1 MPKRPWSG
9 CDSRPGRVVAPTSVN
24 GGRSTFIVR
33 AIGPLADEHVEPE
46 VLHRGIEDLLDR
58 AGERR

>member
-9 CDSRPGRVVAPTSVN
+9 WESRPGRVVAPISVN

-33 AIGPLADEHVEPE
+33 AIGPSPIMTSS
-46 VLHRGIEDLLDR
+46 RKSSM
-58 AGERR
+58 AG